1 MEKLREVM
9 GFGWNWVKPRVTVTT
24 DALLSALLELVR
36 AAMQTR
42 PTERERLE
50 TGSQQ
55 RPQLLVPPA

>member
-1 MEKLREVM
+1 M
-9 GFGWNWVKPRVTVTT
+9 GFGWKWVKPRVTVTT

-55 RPQLLVPPA
+55 RPQLLVPRA